1 MHKCAAEP
9 VRVVPSST
17 SRVTSTFVDV
27 AYFKDVR
34 FTNVFLFCVFKL

>member
-9 VRVVPSST
+9 VGMVPSST

-27 AYFKDVR
+27 AYFKDAR
-34 FTNVFLFCVFKL
+34 FN